1 MVLIK
6 SLYYYILS
14 LSEMYKSGRFKI
26 HNLNVIYYEINI
38 YK

>member
-6 SLYYYILS
+6 SLYYYILF
-14 LSEMYKSGRFKI
+14 LFEMYKSGCFKI
-26 HNLNVIYYEINI
+26 YNLNVIYYEINI